1 MFRMAAYNI
10 SDNTKE
16 PLSEDHV
23 KYILRRALD
32 EVSKIGLL
40 LFDILVS
47 SIKALTD
54 VADTHQSMKHQIT
67 GK

>member
-32 EVSKIGLL
+32 EVRIFKYQFYLLKKI
-40 LFDILVS
+40 
-47 SIKALTD
+47 
-54 VADTHQSMKHQIT
+54 
-67 GK
+67 

>member
-16 PLSEDHV
+16 PISEDHV

-32 EVSKIGLL
+32 EVVDNTLS
-40 LFDILVS
+40 VS
-47 SIKALTD
+47 YHMCRVSQKSG
-54 VADTHQSMKHQIT
+54 SMFY
-67 GK
+67 